1 MNKAVYIAIGSA
13 IGAALGTFITYIV
26 LEKQYDVV
34 FEHETQSYRDEID
47 KLRDENGTLNK
58 RLVNKL
64 GKEKAKFF
72 EEEHVSDSVPNEL
85 LNNDISEEDDDS
97 YDIEPTKK
105 EGSIRFISKKDYE
118 DDDDFEK
125 ETFEYYMGNGVI
137 IQDNDILESEEFEEV
152 CGNAVLP
159 LLRKDKSLSR
169 WSSAGDNE
177 IYIRNEQY
185 NTDYR
190 IKRHHSSFDD

>member
-1 MNKAVYIAIGSA
+1 MNKAICIAIGSA
-13 IGAALGTFITYIV
+13 IGAALGALITYVV

-34 FEHETQSYRDEID
+34 FEAETRSYREEID
-47 KLRDENGTLNK
+47 NLRDENNTLNK

-72 EEEHVSDSVPNEL
+72 AEEHVSDSVPPEM
-85 LNNDISEEDDDS
+85 LNVDEDDEP

-105 EGSIRFISKKDYE
+105 DGNIRFISKKDYE

-137 IQDNDILESEEFEEV
+137 IQDNDILDTDEFEEV
-152 CGNAVLP
+152 CGTTVLP

-177 IYIRNEQY
+177 IYIRNESY
-185 NTDYR
+185 TTDYR